1 MRRFDHR
8 DLLWRHFNRR
18 VAVSMIYLITRR
30 LLCGVT
36 RLCIAA
42 LVLGFAG
49 PVVHSQNPA
58 DNFVHWGYASY
69 FGTGWYSLGND
80 LNVFAIRAAPR
91 WNWGEPGLDD
101 DGNRDI
107 GIEFRLPVTFSVHRF
122 NLDNLGAIFDIEN
135 FGTVSVTPGVEVE
148 VPVTKRWSL
157 KPLAYAGW
165 GTEINGPQSAWI
177 YWAGLKS
184 RYRLGSGDLDWS
196 LVNSIEYIGYTP
208 NEGPSN
214 DAVPVMVG
222 LEFQRPMGDARL
234 GGHQV
239 YLDWHATYTAYL
251 DNLKFLVRDVP
262 VSKVA
267 DTWELGLAFSKGKRK
282 LKLWHF
288 EWDRVGLA
296 YRFSSSG
303 EFQGVA
309 LVFRSVFDR

>member
-1 MRRFDHR
+1 MRRFDHC
-8 DLLWRHFNRR
+8 DLLWRHFNHR
-18 VAVSMIYLITRR
+18 VAVSIICRITRG
-30 LLCGVT
+30 LSCGVT
-36 RLCIAA
+36 RLCSTA

-49 PVVHSQNPA
+49 PVVHSQNSG

-69 FGTGWYSLGND
+69 FGTGWYSVGNNLD
-80 LNVFAIRAAPR
+80 VFAIRAAPR

-101 DGNRDI
+101 EGNRDI
-107 GIEFRLPVTFSVHRF
+107 GIELRVPVTFSVHRF
-122 NLDNLGAIFDIEN
+122 NLDNLGAIFDVDN
-135 FGTVSVTPGVEVE
+135 FGTVSLTPGIEVE
-148 VPVTKRWSL
+148 VPITKRWSL
-157 KPLAYAGW
+157 KPLAYGGW
-165 GTEINGPQSAWI
+165 GTELNGPQSAWI

-184 RYRLGSGDLDWS
+184 RYRLGRGDLDLS

-214 DAVPVMVG
+214 DAVPVMAG
-222 LEFQRPMGDARL
+222 LEFQWPLGGARL

-239 YLDWHATYTAYL
+239 YLDGHATYTAYF
-251 DNLKFLVRDVP
+251 DNLKFLVRDVS
-262 VSKVA
+262 VNKVA

-282 LKLWHF
+282 LRFWHF

-296 YRFSSSG
+296 YRFSGSG